1 MLSPAREGGRQLV
14 TEKIGIAPSGSK
26 DEQAFSLPRHGRP
39 QSFFSFV
46 ETETQMAKMFMNILI
61 VFL

>member
-39 QSFFSFV
+39 QSFFKKTF
-46 ETETQMAKMFMNILI
+46 TFTAKAGSPCK
-61 VFL
+61 